1 MLSDMKIRQSPP
13 AEKVKQVYQCMD
25 YAPGTVLSPFFCVEA
40 RIDFNDVRTGFRET
54 VSLTKALEIYS
65 DNADLLWT
73 DDMIRDVDLAKTSPS
88 IPDGIRLGVMPE
100 FVDANFLT
108 QMENQFVRYLLR
120 SFATRI
126 YRNFNVNLY
135 SLPGE
140 SRDEFCKRCI
150 ELFDGPKRRELD
162 GLHEVF
168 SRKLEQTKCK
178 YLSLTE
184 TGELEQAKSESRNK
198 DAYSRCAERISEM
211 FYMTELRVKPAASP
225 AQYSQGMHELDE
237 RLVSLELE
245 ALQAISRLV
254 DSYDEKAC
262 AVDEYI
268 LHPNLKDIHF
278 VKSCI
283 LWMSTGAA

>member
-1 MLSDMKIRQSPP
+1 
-13 AEKVKQVYQCMD
+13 
-25 YAPGTVLSPFFCVEA
+25 
-40 RIDFNDVRTGFRET
+40 
-54 VSLTKALEIYS
+54 LTKALEIYS
-65 DNADLLWT
+65 DKADLLWT

-120 SFATRI
+120 SFATKI
-126 YRNFNVNLY
+126 YRNFNLNLY
-135 SLPGE
+135 SLSGE

-150 ELFDGPKRRELD
+150 ELFDGPKRQELD
-162 GLHEVF
+162 GLHDVF

-178 YLSLTE
+178 YLSSTE

-283 LWMSTGAA
+283 LWMATGAA